1 MMNFLLIEQGKYQSV
16 LESGDQGQLK
26 DLLSAVPSMPEHE
39 VKFLMFSASF
49 PNVSKPVFKS
59 VVQAVLIWGDR
70 HRRKEKK
77 HWATLRK
84 NPEAFGEA
92 IYWAIMDNYIV
103 DLMDARLTQKEI
115 EEILTDDNSPLFLA
129 VDHKRQYGNPSFP
142 EHAVLRYLTSRYAF
156 DSDRLCTEYNVTV
169 WHLACHKALSLD
181 LINILANDTR
191 YKTVNIR
198 DTVGDTPLH
207 KLCGASPCQPDADA
221 VATLLISK
229 GVDPL
234 IKANDGKTCI
244 DILRENL
251 ALTPSSNG
259 EALLNVLNEATAMQ
273 GGADHA

>member
-1 MMNFLLIEQGKYQSV
+1 MNFLLIEQGKYKSV
-16 LESGDQGQLK
+16 FESADPERIAV
-26 DLLSAVPSMPEHE
+26 LLSAVPSMPEHV

-70 HRRKEKK
+70 HRRKERK
-77 HWATLRK
+77 HWAKLRK
-84 NPEAFGEA
+84 TPEAFAKA
-92 IYWAIMDNYIV
+92 IYWTVMDNYIL

-115 EEILTDDNSPLFLA
+115 DEILTDDDSPLFLA
-129 VDHKRQYGNPSFP
+129 VDHKRLYGNQSFP
-142 EHAVLRYLTSRYAF
+142 EHAVLRYLTSCYAF

-169 WHLACHKALSLD
+169 WHLACHKALSVD

-191 YKTVNIR
+191 YETVNIR

-251 ALTPSSNG
+251 ALTPSSNA
-259 EALLNVLNEATAMQ
+259 EALLNVLSEATAMQ
-273 GGADHA
+273 GDADHA